1 MDSLTF
7 LLTELFVQR
16 QIVISEETL
25 QDKKEVCPSH
35 VLV

>member
-16 QIVISEETL
+16 QIVTSEEML
-25 QDKKEVCPSH
+25 KDKKEICPSYA
-35 VLV
+35 LV